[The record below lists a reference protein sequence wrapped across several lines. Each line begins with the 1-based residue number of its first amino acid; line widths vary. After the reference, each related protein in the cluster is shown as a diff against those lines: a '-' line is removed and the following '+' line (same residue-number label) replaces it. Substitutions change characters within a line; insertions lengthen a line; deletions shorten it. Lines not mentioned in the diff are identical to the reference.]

1 MTNDV
6 ELPQLKPTVDLTKL
20 IAACRKHC
28 RAGLPL
34 VGLDPL
40 TAMRCRALL
49 YAHTTLAAIDDAA
62 SEKARLGLERMA
74 DAYLHVHDQLA
85 GLRWFSWPSTVRAA
99 RRDTLRA
106 LDGAMTRAELRRI
119 ADALDQSAAR
129 PASRR
134 ELVAA

>member
-1 MTNDV
+1 MTNVV
-6 ELPQLKPTVDLTKL
+6 ELPQLKPTMNLTKL
-20 IAACRKHC
+20 VAQCRKHC
-28 RAGLPL
+28 RAGLAL

-49 YAHTTLAAIDDAA
+49 YAHTALAAIDDAD

-119 ADALDQSAAR
+119 AEALSQKGAKSR
-129 PASRR
+129 PK
-134 ELVAA
+134 LVAA